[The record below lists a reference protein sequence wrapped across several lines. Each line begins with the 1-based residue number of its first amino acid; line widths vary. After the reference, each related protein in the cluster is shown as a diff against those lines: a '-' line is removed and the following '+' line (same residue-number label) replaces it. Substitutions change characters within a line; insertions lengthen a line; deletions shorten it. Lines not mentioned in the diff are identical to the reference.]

1 MVQQQVVSSSSS
13 SSSAHIFIKSRLK
26 NPLQNFAEGE
36 AGESRDNVAEAHPR
50 ENFRGA
56 GGRSPR
62 QCGRSRRPGKRLE
75 YAKRLEQVERLK
87 AKERMK
93 NPRKNFSGGEAGI
106 TPRMREQTSAKI
118 FAEVSLSLFQNSPL
132 THQDGPGRAE
142 IHRG

>member
-1 MVQQQVVSSSSS
+1 M
-13 SSSAHIFIKSRLK
+13 AA
-26 NPLQNFAEGE
+26 PQNFADLNKGE
-36 AGESRDNVAEAHPR
+36 ARDNVAEAHPR

-87 AKERMK
+87 AEERMK

-106 TPRMREQTSAKI
+106 TPRMREQTRMKNPVQN
-118 FAEVSLSLFQNSPL
+118 FARGEAGITP
-132 THQDGPGRAE
+132 THAGTDIRKNFSGSELVPFPE
-142 IHRG
+142 

>member
-1 MVQQQVVSSSSS
+1 MVQQQVVSSSSSS

-87 AKERMK
+87 AKERMVT
-93 NPRKNFSGGEAGI
+93 STGGANRI
-106 TPRMREQTSAKI
+106 
-118 FAEVSLSLFQNSPL
+118 SLMVTVTRS
-132 THQDGPGRAE
+132 DGYQYGRS
-142 IHRG
+142 